1 MAKLGI
7 LCYPVRGRLYPL
19 ITIGSKLQS
28 MGHKVTLVA
37 YEEIP
42 MASLISASGLDVVY
56 IKRSEVKPDTLPKNI
71 FLRFHKIM
79 LGIFYKF
86 CRIFRIRKL
95 SRMLGRFA
103 VGLYTY
109 SNVYEKYYE
118 GMVAY
123 DIGNLC
129 ETIKPCSFHLL
140 LVSDTSY
147 AVKTVAEFLQI
158 PMLSFSTG
166 IPHLKRPIVPPE
178 FTSLKGFDTG
188 LLRLRNRFL
197 NTIKD
202 QVHKPLLYRVNAYRK
217 TLSLPPHACLADT
230 VSDLHYIMQMPLE
243 LEFSAGDPDKRLHY
257 LGPTYEKNTR
267 EKISFPWERLNGL
280 PLIYVSAGTI
290 ADSDVY
296 FRRIAEAGV
305 DLPVQMVFTRGGSK
319 YPLDDSLPGDPL
331 IVDYAPQL
339 EVLSQAKI
347 VITHGSLNTIIES
360 LSFGVPLIC
369 IPQAL
374 DQFGTAARV
383 AKVGAGITL
392 TPLAVSASSIRR
404 AVMNIV
410 SDPSYSAVAQTFQTG
425 HKNSDSLQ
433 TIVDLVETVVHHQES
448 VVNV

>member
-1 MAKLGI
+1 MAKIGI

-19 ITIGSKLQS
+19 IAIGSKLQS
-28 MGHKVTLVA
+28 IGHEVMLVA
-37 YEEIP
+37 YEDIP

-56 IKRSEVKPDTLPKNI
+56 IKRFEVNSDTLPKNI
-71 FLRFHKIM
+71 LLRLYKIM
-79 LGIFYKF
+79 LDVLYKF
-86 CRIFRIRKL
+86 RRIFRIRKL

-103 VGLYTY
+103 LGLYTY

-118 GMVAY
+118 GMLEF

-129 ETIKPCSFHLL
+129 ETIKPCSFNLL

-147 AVKTVAEFLQI
+147 AAKTVAEFLQI

-166 IPHLKRPIVPPE
+166 IPHFKRPIVPPE
-178 FTSLKGFDTG
+178 FTSLKGFDTR

-197 NTIKD
+197 NKIKD
-202 QVHKPLLYRVNAYRK
+202 QVHKPLLNQVNAYRK

-230 VSDLHYIMQMPLE
+230 VSDLHYILQMPFE
-243 LEFSAGDPDKRLHY
+243 LEFSVANPDKRVHY
-257 LGPTYEKNTR
+257 LGPTYDKNTR
-267 EKISFPWERLNGL
+267 EKVSFPWERLNGM
-280 PLIYVSAGTI
+280 PLIYVSAGTV
-290 ADSDVY
+290 ADSDIY
-296 FRRIAEAGV
+296 FRRIAEAV
-305 DLPVQMVFTRGGSK
+305 IDLPIQMVFTRGGSQ

-339 EVLSQAKI
+339 ELVSEAKI
-347 VITHGSLNTIIES
+347 IITHGSLNTINES

-392 TPLAVSASSIRR
+392 TPLIVSASSIRH
-404 AVMNIV
+404 AVINII
-410 SDPSYSAVAQTFQTG
+410 SDPSYSNVAKRFQAG

-433 TIVDLVETVVHHQES
+433 KIAEIVEATIHDQES
-448 VVNV
+448 VTNA